1 VRSDHRTGPRTPH
14 HRGAGRRARGG
25 ERVIPVLADMTTD
38 NYIALA
44 VSVAVLVLL
53 VLVLI
58 NPEKF

>member
-1 VRSDHRTGPRTPH
+1 M
-14 HRGAGRRARGG
+14 
-25 ERVIPVLADMTTD
+25 IPVVADLTTD

-58 NPEKF
+58 FPEKF

>member
-1 VRSDHRTGPRTPH
+1 
-14 HRGAGRRARGG
+14 
-25 ERVIPVLADMTTD
+25 VIPVLADMTID